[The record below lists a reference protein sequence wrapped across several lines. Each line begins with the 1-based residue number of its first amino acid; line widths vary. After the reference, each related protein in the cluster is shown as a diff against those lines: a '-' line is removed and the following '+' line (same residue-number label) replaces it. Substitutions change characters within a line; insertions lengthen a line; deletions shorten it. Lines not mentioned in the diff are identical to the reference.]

1 MLLQNKT
8 RQTCRHCLTL
18 SALSL
23 RECSLYEKE
32 NSLHH
37 YLLPVCD
44 FPDKSETQFCVAIE
58 HEMNNIE
65 TACFKQEKAQ
75 FNSLTLYIQISHN
88 TYKLEDE
95 VASSPNYTGQISSPS
110 IFSSFSEEYKT
121 KGKVQKNIGL
131 FILNV

>member
-58 HEMNNIE
+58 HEMNN
-65 TACFKQEKAQ
+65 TKTTCFKQEKAQ
-75 FNSLTLYIQISHN
+75 FNSLTLYIWISHN
-88 TYKLEDE
+88 TYKLKDE
-95 VASSPNYTGQISSPS
+95 VASSPTTLVKLAVHQFSLPS
-110 IFSSFSEEYKT
+110 QRNAKQKEKFRKT
-121 KGKVQKNIGL
+121 LVCL
-131 FILNV
+131 Y